1 MLRTV
6 DEELF
11 DGGSLVTAI
20 VVTAAVGLALV
31 LVPSLVAVPVLVAL
45 AFACGR
51 LGGRDAGIGSVSAGA
66 FMFGY
71 AITEPH
77 FVWEIE
83 NRRDDVLVIVL
94 FVASLVASEVGARL
108 RQRNRARQH

>member
-1 MLRTV
+1 MLRAV
-6 DEELF
+6 DDELF
-11 DGGSLVTAI
+11 DGGSLATAI

-31 LVPSLVAVPVLVAL
+31 LVPTLVAVPVLVAL

-71 AITEPH
+71 AITKPH

-83 NRRDDVLVIVL
+83 SPRDDTLLIVL
-94 FVASLVASEVGARL
+94 FIASLLASEVGARL
-108 RQRNRARQH
+108 RARHRARQH